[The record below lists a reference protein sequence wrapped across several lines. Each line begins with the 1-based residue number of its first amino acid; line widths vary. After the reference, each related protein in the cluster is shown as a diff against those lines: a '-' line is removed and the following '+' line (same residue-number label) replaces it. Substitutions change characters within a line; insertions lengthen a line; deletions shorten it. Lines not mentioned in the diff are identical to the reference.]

1 MRKSILAAIIFIASL
16 VVPSTVL
23 AQNSWQ
29 NTVSLDSW
37 ETIKFSYSSSTLE
50 FDNIYDIDDMDFDVF
65 SFEYLEGYNIVDNQ
79 PIFLEWGVGAEF
91 MKNEDE
97 ESTYINGTSVSV
109 ESKTS
114 IVDFYIP
121 VNIGYKV
128 AVNNNTTIMPYVGL
142 KAQLNIFAKES
153 IKAKAGVYSASEEYD
168 LFDTKD
174 MGDNTLNHGFL
185 SWHLGA
191 TVDMN
196 NKWSLGV
203 RYSSNITKEFL
214 NDIDD
219 CKFSSFTVS
228 VGYFF

>member
-1 MRKSILAAIIFIASL
+1 
-16 VVPSTVL
+16 
-23 AQNSWQ
+23 
-29 NTVSLDSW
+29 
-37 ETIKFSYSSSTLE
+37 
-50 FDNIYDIDDMDFDVF
+50 MDFNVF
-65 SFEYLEGYNIVDNQ
+65 SFEYLSGYNIVDNQ
-79 PIFLEWGVGAEF
+79 PIFLEWGVGAEL

-97 ESTYINGTSVSV
+97 ESTYIDGTKVSV

-121 VNIGYKV
+121 INIGYKL
-128 AVNNNTTIMPYVGL
+128 AVNNNATIMPYVGL
-142 KAQLNIFAKES
+142 KAQLNIFAEES
-153 IKAKAGVYSASEEYD
+153 IKATAGAYSVSEDYD
-168 LFDTKD
+168 LFDQKD
-174 MGDNTLNHGFL
+174 MGDNTLNHGLL

-203 RYSSNITKEFL
+203 RYSSNITKEVL

-219 CKFSSFTVS
+219 CKLSSVTVS